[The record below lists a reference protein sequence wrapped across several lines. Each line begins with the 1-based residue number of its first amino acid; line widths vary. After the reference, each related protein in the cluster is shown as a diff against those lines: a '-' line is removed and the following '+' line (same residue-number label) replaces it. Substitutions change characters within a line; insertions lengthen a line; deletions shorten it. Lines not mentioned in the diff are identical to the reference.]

1 MFGYKTQPA
10 WFFDSS
16 IHLEAVSR
24 LLYLVESHEPLG
36 SICGL
41 DGSGRTRVLSKL
53 REELARSGT
62 SVISMNLSGLDEASA
77 LWQLASRVSAGTRP
91 DMQRHELLILV
102 RDELCG
108 LGHCGLQNVILLD
121 DFHRS
126 LGDQSVLLRIL
137 LALTAQCQ
145 GLLTIVVASD
155 KPLSVEFAQHSFI
168 HVSLSSLDSAESAD
182 FVRTLLRRNS
192 IRPSA
197 GEDSAVRVISE
208 MATGNAARMSR
219 ICELLRV
226 LHQASPE
233 TRINAETVRSLLAE
247 LLPDSGWRSGRA
259 G

>member
-1 MFGYKTQPA
+1 MFGHKTQPA
-10 WFFDSS
+10 WFFDSTV
-16 IHLEAVSR
+16 HLEAVNR

-36 SICGL
+36 LICGT

-62 SVISMNLSGLDEASA
+62 SVISMNLSGLDEESA
-77 LWQLASRVSAGTRP
+77 FWQLASRVSAGTRP
-91 DMQRHELLILV
+91 DMKRHELLILV
-102 RDELCG
+102 RDELRG
-108 LGHCGLQNVILLD
+108 LGHCGVQNVILLD
-121 DFHRS
+121 DFQRS

-145 GLLTIVVASD
+145 GLLTVIVASD
-155 KPLSVEFAQHSFI
+155 KPLSAEFAQHSFI
-168 HVSLSSLDSAESAD
+168 HVSLSPLDRSESAD
-182 FVRTLLRRNS
+182 FVRTLLRRKS

-197 GEDSAVRVISE
+197 IEDSAVRVISE

-233 TRINAETVRSLLAE
+233 TRINAETVRSLLDE
-247 LLPDSGWRSGRA
+247 LLPGTDSKA